1 MTLDLRFYLSLILRR
16 LPVIATIIFSV
27 TTAGI
32 LYAVS
37 LPPVFR
43 AEARL
48 LIENAQIPDE
58 LAASTVRST
67 ADEILLAIRQ
77 RIMTRDNLLA
87 VAERHDLFANNPKL
101 SQEQR
106 LTDMANRVAIYMPA
120 TQGNTG
126 VVTVS
131 FGAAEPH
138 LSASVTNELADQ
150 ILQWSSELRTEASA
164 STLDFFEQE
173 VRRLTDELAQQNA
186 QILEFEQKNRDALPE
201 SLEFRRTRQ
210 ASQQERLLQV
220 DRELAS
226 LRDRRQRLTE
236 LYDRTG
242 RLVTSAE
249 ARTPE
254 QERLDTLRQELAS
267 ALVILSPSN
276 PRVKAL
282 QMQVSSLE
290 EAVKEQLDA
299 SGGGRLSAF
308 EVQMLDIDG
317 QISYL
322 ADQKSLVEK
331 DLVAL
336 EKSIQ
341 STPEN
346 SIRLAE
352 LHSNYETLRVQYE
365 QAVASLSEA
374 RMGDRIE
381 ATDRGQRITMIE
393 RAVPPNFRA
402 EPNRKRISV
411 AAFGAGVIISGALL
425 VLLEILNQT
434 IRRPSELAKV
444 IGAPPFG
451 TVGYL
456 EGLQKT
462 RRFSH
467 SSLALL
473 AVFLINIPILM
484 LVVHIYI
491 TPINSLLGLASK
503 APDITNGAV
512 EESAAGST
520 E

>member
-16 LPVIATIIFSV
+16 LPVIAAIIFTA
-27 TTAGI
+27 TTAGV

-37 LPPVFR
+37 LPPVYR

-67 ADEILLAIRQ
+67 TEEILLAIQQ

-87 VAERHDLFANNPKL
+87 LADQHDLFDEAQNISDEQKL
-101 SQEQR
+101 QAMGSR
-106 LTDMANRVAIYMPA
+106 ISIYMPN

-131 FGAAEPH
+131 FGASEPE
-138 LSASVTNELADQ
+138 LSADVTNEIADQ
-150 ILQWSSELRTEASA
+150 ILAWSNELRTKASA
-164 STLDFFEQE
+164 STLDFFNQE
-173 VRRLTDELAQQNA
+173 VARLTDELAQQNA
-186 QILEFEQKNRDALPE
+186 KILEFEQANRDALPE

-210 ASQQERLLQV
+210 SAQQERLLQV

-242 RLVTSAE
+242 RIATNTE

-254 QERLDTLRQELAS
+254 QERLDRARQELAS
-267 ALVILSPSN
+267 ALVTFSSSN
-276 PRVKAL
+276 PRVRAL
-282 QMQVSSLE
+282 QNEVNALE

-299 SGGGRLSAF
+299 SGGGRLTPF

-322 ADQKSLVEK
+322 AEQKALVEK
-331 DLVAL
+331 DLAEL
-336 EKSIQ
+336 EKNIEA
-341 STPEN
+341 TPGN
-346 SIRLAE
+346 SIKLAE
-352 LHSNYETLRVQYE
+352 LRSNYETLRVQYE
-365 QAVASLSEA
+365 EAVASLSEA

-381 ATDRGQRITMIE
+381 ATDRGQRITVIE
-393 RAVPPNFRA
+393 KAFPPAFRA

-411 AAFGAGVIISGALL
+411 AAFGAGVILSGALL
-425 VLLEILNQT
+425 FLLEILNQT

-456 EGLQKT
+456 DGPSTGRKLST
-462 RRFSH
+462 ASF
-467 SSLALL
+467 AML
-473 AVFLINIPILM
+473 AVLLINIPALL
-484 LVVHIYI
+484 LVIHIYVM
-491 TPINSLLGLASK
+491 PLGSLLGMASNTTDTMGTVMV
-503 APDITNGAV
+503 P
-512 EESAAGST
+512 AAT

>member
-1 MTLDLRFYLSLILRR
+1 MTLDLRFYLSLIMRR
-16 LPVIATIIFSV
+16 LPVIAAIIFTA

-67 ADEILLAIRQ
+67 ADEILLAIQQ
-77 RIMTRDNLLA
+77 RVMTRENLLA
-87 VAERHDLFANNPKL
+87 IAERHDIFVDAPQMTDEQKL
-101 SQEQR
+101 V
-106 LTDMANRVAIYMPA
+106 DIGGRVSIYMPN

-131 FGAAEPH
+131 FGAAEPA
-138 LSASVTNELADQ
+138 LSADVANELADQ
-150 ILQWSSELRTEASA
+150 ILQWSAELRNAASA
-164 STLDFFEQE
+164 STLDFFQQE
-173 VRRLTDELAQQNA
+173 VQRLTQELGEQNA
-186 QILEFEQKNRDALPE
+186 QILEFEQANRDALPE

-210 ASQQERLLQV
+210 AAQQERLLQI
-220 DRELAS
+220 DRDLAS

-242 RLVTSAE
+242 RLVATTQD
-249 ARTPE
+249 RTPE
-254 QERLDTLRQELAS
+254 ETRLEELRQELAS
-267 ALVILSPSN
+267 ALVVLSPTN

-282 QMQVSSLE
+282 QNEVNALE

-299 SGGGRLSAF
+299 TGGGRLTPF

-317 QISYL
+317 QIQYL
-322 ADQKSLVEK
+322 AEQKATVEK
-331 DLVAL
+331 DLADL
-336 EKSIQ
+336 DASIQ
-341 STPEN
+341 ATPGN

-352 LHSNYETLRVQYE
+352 LRSNYETLRVQYE
-365 QAVASLSEA
+365 EAVGSLSEA
-374 RMGDRIE
+374 RMGNRIE

-393 RAVPPNFRA
+393 RAVPPAFRA
-402 EPNRKRISV
+402 EPNRKRISI
-411 AAFGAGVIISGALL
+411 AAFGAGVIVSGALL
-425 VLLEILNQT
+425 FLLEILNQT

-444 IGAPPFG
+444 IGTPPFG

-456 EGLQKT
+456 AGASGH

-473 AVFLINIPILM
+473 AVFLINIPVLM

-491 TPINSLLGLASK
+491 TPLNSLLGLKSSTPAIS
-503 APDITNGAV
+503 GVV
-512 EESAAGST
+512 EPAAT
-520 E
+520 EKTE

>member
-1 MTLDLRFYLSLILRR
+1 MTLDVRFYLSLILRR
-16 LPVIATIIFSV
+16 LPVIAAIIFTV

-67 ADEILLAIRQ
+67 ADEILLAIQQ

-87 VAERHDLFANNPKL
+87 LADRHDLFATTPEL
-101 SQEQR
+101 TAEQR
-106 LTDMANRVAIYMPA
+106 LVEIGSRVAIYMPS

-131 FGAAEPH
+131 FGASEPE
-138 LSASVTNELADQ
+138 LSASVTNELAAQ
-150 ILQWSSELRTEASA
+150 ILQWSSELRTGASA
-164 STLDFFEQE
+164 RTLDFFEQE
-173 VRRLTDELAQQNA
+173 VRRLTDELGQQNA
-186 QILEFEQKNRDALPE
+186 MILEFEQSSRDALPE

-210 ASQQERLLQV
+210 AAQQERLLQV

-242 RLVTSAE
+242 RLVTSGE

-254 QERLDTLRQELAS
+254 EERLDDLRQDLAS
-267 ALVILSPSN
+267 ALVVLSPTN
-276 PRVKAL
+276 PRVRAL
-282 QMQVSSLE
+282 QMQVAALE
-290 EAVKEQLDA
+290 EAVKEQLGA
-299 SGGGRLSAF
+299 SGGGRLTAF

-317 QISYL
+317 QIDYL
-322 ADQKSLVEK
+322 AEQKALVEK
-331 DLVAL
+331 DLLAL
-336 EKSIQ
+336 ESSIQ
-341 STPEN
+341 ATPGN

-352 LHSNYETLRVQYE
+352 LQNNYETLRVQYE
-365 QAVASLSEA
+365 EAVASLSEA

-393 RAVPPNFRA
+393 KAVPPAFRS
-402 EPNRKRISV
+402 EPNRKRIAI
-411 AAFGAGVIISGALL
+411 AAFGAGVVLSGALL
-425 VLLEILNQT
+425 FLLEIMNQT

-456 EGLQKT
+456 DGLAQPH
-462 RRFSH
+462 RLSQGSF
-467 SSLALL
+467 AML
-473 AVFLINIPILM
+473 AVFLINIPVLM

-491 TPINSLLGLASK
+491 TPLGSLLGFASK
-503 APDITNGAV
+503 APDINGVAV
-512 EESAAGST
+512 QPATGIT

>member
-16 LPVIATIIFSV
+16 LPVIAAIIFTA

-67 ADEILLAIRQ
+67 TEEILLAIQQ

-87 VAERHDLFANNPKL
+87 LAERNDLFVDAPQMTNEQKL
-101 SQEQR
+101 LDVSR
-106 LTDMANRVAIYMPA
+106 RVSIYMPS
-120 TQGNTG
+120 TQGSTG

-131 FGAAEPH
+131 FGASEPE
-138 LSASVTNELADQ
+138 LSASVTNEIADQ
-150 ILQWSSELRTEASA
+150 ILQWSTELRTEASA

-173 VRRLTDELAQQNA
+173 VERLTEELAQQNA
-186 QILEFEQKNRDALPE
+186 MILEFEQNNRDALPE

-210 ASQQERLLQV
+210 AAQQERLLQV

-226 LRDRRQRLTE
+226 LRDRRERLTE

-242 RLVTSAE
+242 RLVTNAE

-254 QERLDTLRQELAS
+254 EERLDDLRQELAS
-267 ALVILSPSN
+267 ALVVLSPTN
-276 PRVKAL
+276 PRIRAL
-282 QMQVSSLE
+282 QNEVNALE
-290 EAVKEQLDA
+290 EAVKEQRDA
-299 SGGGRLSAF
+299 AGGGRLTPF

-322 ADQKSLVEK
+322 AEQKSLVEK

-336 EKSIQ
+336 ETSIQ
-341 STPEN
+341 ATPGN

-352 LHSNYETLRVQYE
+352 LRSNYETLRVQYE
-365 QAVASLSEA
+365 EAVSSLSEA

-381 ATDRGQRITMIE
+381 ATDRGQRISVIE
-393 RAVPPNFRA
+393 KAVPPAVRS
-402 EPNRKRISV
+402 EPNRKRISI
-411 AAFGAGVIISGALL
+411 AAFGAGVILSGALL
-425 VLLEILNQT
+425 FLLEVMNQT

-456 EGLQKT
+456 DGAVPG
-462 RRFSH
+462 RRVSNGSF
-467 SSLALL
+467 ALL
-473 AVFLINIPILM
+473 AVFLINIPVLL
-484 LVVHIYI
+484 LVIHIYVV
-491 TPINSLLGLASK
+491 PIGSLLGMALNK
-503 APDITNGAV
+503 TDTNGAALPV
-512 EESAAGST
+512 PAST

>member
-16 LPVIATIIFSV
+16 LPIIAAIIFTA

-87 VAERHDLFANNPKL
+87 IADRHDLFAGATKMTAEQKL
-101 SQEQR
+101 V
-106 LTDMANRVAIYMPA
+106 DMVSRVSIYMPN

-131 FGAAEPH
+131 FGASEPE
-138 LSASVTNELADQ
+138 LSASVTNEIAEQ
-150 ILQWSSELRTEASA
+150 IVQWSTELRTGASA

-173 VRRLTDELAQQNA
+173 VERLTEELGQQNA
-186 QILEFEQKNRDALPE
+186 RILEFEQANRDALPE

-210 ASQQERLLQV
+210 AAQQERLLQL
-220 DRELAS
+220 DRDLAS

-242 RLVTSAE
+242 RVVTTAD

-254 QERLDTLRQELAS
+254 EERLERARQELAS
-267 ALVILSPSN
+267 ALVVLSPTN
-276 PRVKAL
+276 PRVRAL
-282 QMQVSSLE
+282 QNEVTALE
-290 EAVKEQLDA
+290 EAVKEQRDA
-299 SGGGRLSAF
+299 IGGGRLTPF
-308 EVQMLDIDG
+308 QVQMLDIDG
-317 QISYL
+317 QIQFL
-322 ADQKSLVEK
+322 AEQKAQIEQEVK
-331 DLVAL
+331 DL
-336 EKSIQ
+336 ERSIQ
-341 STPEN
+341 ATPGN
-346 SIRLAE
+346 SIKLAE
-352 LHSNYETLRVQYE
+352 LRSNYETLRVQYE

-374 RMGDRIE
+374 RMGNRIE

-393 RAVPPNFRA
+393 KAVPPAFRA
-402 EPNRKRISV
+402 EPNRKRISI
-411 AAFGAGVIISGALL
+411 AAFGAGVILSGALL
-425 VLLEILNQT
+425 FLLEVMNQT

-444 IGAPPFG
+444 IGAPAFG
-451 TVGYL
+451 TVGVI
-456 EGLQKT
+456 EGA
-462 RRFSH
+462 RPHRSAFSGN
-467 SSLALL
+467 LALL
-473 AVFLINIPILM
+473 AVLLINIPILM

-491 TPINSLLGLASK
+491 MPINTLFGQATQ
-503 APDITNGAV
+503 APDPSEV
-512 EESAAGST
+512 AAPAASGTT

>member
-16 LPVIATIIFSV
+16 LPVIAAIIFTA

-67 ADEILLAIRQ
+67 ADEILLAIQQ
-77 RIMTRDNLLA
+77 RIMTRENLLA
-87 VAERHDLFANNPKL
+87 VADQHDIFVGAPQMTDEQKL
-101 SQEQR
+101 VDIGSR
-106 LTDMANRVAIYMPA
+106 IAIYMPN

-131 FGAAEPH
+131 FGASEPE
-138 LSASVTNELADQ
+138 LSAAVANELADQ
-150 ILQWSSELRTEASA
+150 ILLWSTELRNAASA

-173 VRRLTDELAQQNA
+173 VQRLTEELSAQSA
-186 QILEFEQKNRDALPE
+186 KILEFEQANRDALPE

-210 ASQQERLLQV
+210 AAQQERLLQI
-220 DRELAS
+220 DRDLAS

-242 RLVTSAE
+242 RLVTNTE

-254 QERLDTLRQELAS
+254 ETRLDELRQELAS
-267 ALVILSPSN
+267 ALVVFSPTN

-282 QMQVSSLE
+282 QNEVAALE

-299 SGGGRLSAF
+299 SGGGRLTPF
-308 EVQMLDIDG
+308 QVQMLDIDG
-317 QISYL
+317 QIEYL
-322 ADQKSLVEK
+322 AEQKALVEK
-331 DLVAL
+331 DLVEL
-336 EKSIQ
+336 DRSILA
-341 STPEN
+341 TPEN

-352 LHSNYETLRVQYE
+352 LRSNHETLRVQYE
-365 QAVASLSEA
+365 EAVASLSEA
-374 RMGDRIE
+374 RMGNRIE

-393 RAVPPNFRA
+393 RAVPPAFRA
-402 EPNRKRISV
+402 EPNRKRIAV
-411 AAFGAGVIISGALL
+411 AAFGAGVIMSGALL
-425 VLLEILNQT
+425 FLLEILNQT

-444 IGAPPFG
+444 IGTPPFG

-456 EGLQKT
+456 AGAT
-462 RRFSH
+462 GHRRFSH
-467 SSLALL
+467 SSMALL
-473 AVFLINIPILM
+473 AVFLINIPVLM

-491 TPINSLLGLASK
+491 MPLNTLLGLNAT
-503 APDITNGAV
+503 APEISGVV
-512 EESAAGST
+512 EPAT
-520 E
+520 EQTE